1 MINSSKGL
9 GENKKNL
16 IVIFITIYRIELFDS
31 YFMKSWY
38 RTSNIQ
44 VIFQLILD
52 LTRDKEGQKKDSP
65 INLTDESSLVA
76 GTRPDSYRDERAF
89 IY

>member
-44 VIFQLILD
+44 VVFQLILD
-52 LTRDKEGQKKDSP
+52 LTRDTEGQKKDSP

-76 GTRPDSYRDERAF
+76 GTGLEPVAF
-89 IY
+89 GL

>member
-52 LTRDKEGQKKDSP
+52 LTRDTEGQKKDSP
-65 INLTDESSLVA
+65 IILTDESSLVA
-76 GTRPDSYRDERAF
+76 GTRLERATF
-89 IY
+89 GL